1 MTWPPA
7 SHMKQV
13 LHLLIVN
20 GESRQAQAARFGTRW
35 LLPTIACSERSR
47 AGPLVARWCAERGL
61 SGDVAGQWLGRVN
74 DDSVDWL
81 IAIAAAPL
89 QPALT
94 PLDWIA
100 LDSLASGSSAIDYQ
114 SWSVVR
120 CLERSGWPAVCGPFG
135 TLDWPEKTR
144 TWVTASLGS
153 TPYAWTPYRMS
164 AHEVV
169 AGLETPRGR
178 VFFKGLSG
186 PRSAEALLTR
196 TLASLA
202 PESFAPTLA
211 LEHRDD
217 GSVWWLTGECAGG
230 TSHDTALV
238 ATALARI
245 QQHLMARLHALPQ
258 LETADLDGAAR
269 WTRAGFSHAE
279 HSDVIC
285 DAIDYVSRAGLPN
298 TWIPMDLDS
307 SNVLVHLKAVRF
319 IDVDDSFVGPAPLPV
334 AAFAGSCQ
342 AYEHAWP
349 STLRGLDW
357 GRIRMAAR
365 TFQSWRGWLRLE
377 RNVARGEV
385 HVDRDRAAARVRRR
399 LAAALYSR

>member
-1 MTWPPA
+1 
-7 SHMKQV
+7 MKQV

-20 GESRQAQAARFGTRW
+20 SESRQAQAARFGTRW
-35 LLPTIACSERSR
+35 LLPTIACAERTR
-47 AGPLVARWCAERGL
+47 AGPLAARWCAERGL

-94 PLDWIA
+94 ALDWID
-100 LDSLASGSSAIDYQ
+100 LDSVASGPSVVEYQ
-114 SWSVVR
+114 SWSVAR
-120 CLERSGWPAVCGPFG
+120 CLERAERPAVCGPFG
-135 TLDWPEKTR
+135 TLEWPAKTR
-144 TWVTASLGS
+144 EWVTASLGS
-153 TPYAWTPYRMS
+153 TASAWMPYRIS

-169 AGLETPRGR
+169 AGVETARGR

-217 GSVWWLTGECAGG
+217 GSVWWLTGECPGG

-245 QQHLMARLHALPQ
+245 QQQLMPRLHDLANLT
-258 LETADLDGAAR
+258 TADLEGAAR
-269 WTRAGFSHAE
+269 WTRTGFSHPE
-279 HSDVIC
+279 HLDAIC
-285 DAIDYVSRAGLPN
+285 DAVDYVSRAGLPS

-307 SNVLVHLKAVRF
+307 SNVLVQAEAVRF
-319 IDVDDSFVGPAPLPV
+319 IDVDDSFVGPAPLAA
-334 AAFAGSCQ
+334 AAFAGRCP
-342 AYEHAWP
+342 AYEHAWWP
-349 STLRGLDW
+349 SLRGLDW
-357 GRIRMAAR
+357 GRLRMAAR
-365 TFQSWRGWLRLE
+365 TFQSWRGWQRLE
-377 RNVARGEV
+377 CNVARGEV
-385 HVDRDRAAARVRRR
+385 HVDRDRAAARVRKR